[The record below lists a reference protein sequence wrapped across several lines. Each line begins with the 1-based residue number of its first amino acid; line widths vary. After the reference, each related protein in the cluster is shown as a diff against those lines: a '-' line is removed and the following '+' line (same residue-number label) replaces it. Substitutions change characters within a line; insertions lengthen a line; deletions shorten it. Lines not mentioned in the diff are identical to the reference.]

1 MHRPRSANDISHGT
15 RLASS
20 DSTQCDGWWHGWVAA
35 VMVMTELH
43 VLDLWNMR
51 RWVVYIAHC
60 NSTSLA
66 LNLSP
71 VISKCY
77 DDNEMWDL
85 NLQICYIYIV
95 ICNFYLNY
103 CKLSNNFHI
112 FGNLKKGTTIQKLLV
127 WDPSHRMYRLC
138 TLFCLWVRG
147 WVVSRVV
154 EVFLATILLVCHWLF
169 LRKLA
174 LNQKWKT
181 PDLFLKEK

>member
-95 ICNFYLNY
+95 ICNLWIIVNWATISIFLETWKKAPRYRNY
-103 CKLSNNFHI
+103 QCEILAI
-112 FGNLKKGTTIQKLLV
+112 ECIDYV
-127 WDPSHRMYRLC
+127 C
-138 TLFCLWVRG
+138 CFCLWVRG
-147 WVVSRVV
+147 WVVSCVE
-154 EVFLATILLVCHWLF
+154 EVFLATILLECHWLF
-169 LRKLA
+169 LIKLT
-174 LNQKWKT
+174 LNQKWIDT
-181 PDLFLKEK
+181 GIISIGDI